1 MTAFIS
7 HHLETTCGSLWR
19 KLHHFPESRTSTC
32 FHYNTFQSPTSR
44 KEGLDLNPK
53 QPHRTAPQPRHIDK
67 MGRFDSLKANNP
79 FRHHGGSSS
88 GSGSGAANVDDVAP
102 PPGPPPSYNA
112 TTTKPN
118 DDFAPP
124 PGPPPSHHQPQHD
137 WQSVPLPDDTSSYPP
152 PPDIFTGHDR
162 SWANNATEAQA
173 EEGERWCARYP
184 LLRPLVSA
192 PPSQQ
197 QHPPRLLA
205 PNANTFAG
213 TIATPARGQQGTF
226 LVRTTP
232 RSGDAC
238 ATVQPPCY
246 LAARDDPR
254 RGGSSGGGGKTVVY
268 FEVRILAAMGGD
280 DGSVAIGFTAL
291 PYPPFRM
298 PGWHRGS
305 LAVHSDDGRRYVND
319 RWGGVDFV
327 APWGGARGTVVGV
340 GLRFSC
346 SSSVKGGIDVECFFT
361 RDGRLEGSWDVNGER
376 DAQRDLEPIGVQGF
390 HDLVAVVGTFQRTEV
405 EVVLDP
411 GRWVYRG
418 VGS

>member
-1 MTAFIS
+1 
-7 HHLETTCGSLWR
+7 
-19 KLHHFPESRTSTC
+19 
-32 FHYNTFQSPTSR
+32 
-44 KEGLDLNPK
+44 
-53 QPHRTAPQPRHIDK
+53 
-67 MGRFDSLKANNP
+67 MGRFDSLKSNNP
-79 FRHHGGSSS
+79 FRHHAGSSS
-88 GSGSGAANVDDVAP
+88 GSGNVDDVGP
-102 PPGPPPSYNA
+102 PPGPPPSYSTV
-112 TTTKPN
+112 TTANTN

-124 PGPPPSHHQPQHD
+124 PGPPPSHHQQQQHFAPPPGPPPSHQQQQQQPQQQQPQHD

-184 LLRPLVSA
+184 LLRPQQPPPPASA
-192 PPSQQ
+192 PLPAAGASSARLPP
-197 QHPPRLLA
+197 PPRALLV

-213 TIATPARGQQGTF
+213 TITPLQGHPQGSF
-226 LVRTTP
+226 LVRTTS

-238 ATVQPPCY
+238 ATAQPPCY

-254 RGGSSGGGGKTVVY
+254 LLLGGGGGGKTSSSPAARGTVVY
-268 FEVRILAAMGGD
+268 FEVRILAALD
-280 DGSVAIGFTAL
+280 PDRGSVAVGFTAL

-327 APWGGARGTVVGV
+327 APWGATRGTVVGV
-340 GLRFSC
+340 GLRFSP
-346 SSSVKGGIDVECFFT
+346 SSSSSSAKGNNGGGGGGIDVECFFT
-361 RDGRLEGSWDVNGER
+361 RDGRVEGSWDVNGER
-376 DAQRDLEPIGVQGF
+376 DAQRDLEPIGVQGY
-390 HDLVAVVGTFQRTEV
+390 HDLVAAVGTFQRTEI

-418 VGS
+418 VGA